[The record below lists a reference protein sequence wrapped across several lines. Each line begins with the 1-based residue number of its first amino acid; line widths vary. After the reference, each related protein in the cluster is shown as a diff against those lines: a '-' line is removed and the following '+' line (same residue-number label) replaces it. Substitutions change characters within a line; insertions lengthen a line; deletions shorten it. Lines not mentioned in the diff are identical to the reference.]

1 MMTDPIADM
10 FTRIRNGL
18 NAKHEQVL
26 VPASRIKE
34 SIAKILAE
42 EGFLAGVETAGEGKN
57 KSIVIK
63 LKYTA
68 SKKSVISEL
77 LRVSKLGRRVYVT
90 KDEIRSVKQG
100 RGIAVLS
107 TSKGVMK
114 DSDAKKN
121 GLGGELICTVW

>member
-1 MMTDPIADM
+1 MTDPIADM